1 MFREAPEYL
10 EAAGTEPT
18 CPSSQLPPA
27 GTPAGPAG
35 PAPHHST
42 KQANCTGAWL
52 GSKGATCS
60 LNARRGLEVGYRPRV
75 PVSWEMLSAQPKSP
89 NRVPLSYKLFIICLL
104 KKLLE
109 KADLRDPFLEY
120 MYLYF
125 SRLGFSVSHWLQLRM
140 ETGCVGGGQAQATTS

>member
-18 CPSSQLPPA
+18 CPSSNYRP
-27 GTPAGPAG
+27 
-35 PAPHHST
+35 ST
-42 KQANCTGAWL
+42 KHANCIWAWL

-89 NRVPLSYKLFIICLL
+89 NLVPLSYKLFIICLL

-120 MYLYF
+120 VYLYF
-125 SRLGFSVSHWLQLRM
+125 SRLGFSLSHWLQLRM
-140 ETGCVGGGQAQATTS
+140 ETGWVGGGQAKVTTS